1 MAEPGMTVNPLRPGT
16 VIGTVV
22 QAQTVVFG
30 SGDVPVDEAVC
41 DPGPVFADVL
51 ADGFTGRG

>member
-1 MAEPGMTVNPLRPGT
+1 MTVNPLRPGT